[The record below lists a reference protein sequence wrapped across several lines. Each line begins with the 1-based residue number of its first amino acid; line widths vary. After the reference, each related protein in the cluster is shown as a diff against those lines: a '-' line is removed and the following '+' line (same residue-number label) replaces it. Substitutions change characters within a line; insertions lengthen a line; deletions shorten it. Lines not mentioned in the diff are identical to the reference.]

1 MANEE
6 HEVSCPCGH
15 TYSTHLTVNWCPKC
29 GKKIFVTDK
38 ERRRHK
44 VNTYYYYG
52 LSIVALSALSYFFV
66 ELILI
71 PIFTM
76 SAQ

>member
-1 MANEE
+1 MSVEE
-6 HEVSCPCGH
+6 REVSCPCGH
-15 TYSTHLTVNWCPKC
+15 NYLSSLAINWCPKC
-29 GKKIFVTDK
+29 GKRIHNSDK

-44 VNTYYYYG
+44 VNAYYFYG
-52 LSIVALSALSYFFV
+52 ISLLALSALVYFFV

-71 PIFTM
+71 PIMKM

>member
-1 MANEE
+1 MAVEE
-6 HEVSCPCGH
+6 RDVSCACGN
-15 TYSTHLTVNWCPKC
+15 TYPSSLSVNWCPKC
-29 GKKIFVTDK
+29 GKRVFDTEK

-44 VNTYYYYG
+44 VSTYYYYG
-52 LSIVALSALSYFFV
+52 ISLVAVSALTYFFV

-76 SAQ
+76 TAQ